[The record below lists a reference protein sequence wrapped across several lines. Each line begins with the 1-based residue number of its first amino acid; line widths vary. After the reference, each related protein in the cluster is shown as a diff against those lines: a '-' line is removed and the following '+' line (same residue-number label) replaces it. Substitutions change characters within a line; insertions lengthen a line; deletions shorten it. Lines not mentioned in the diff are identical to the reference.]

1 MRQAVIRVCL
11 QAKHRIWLYLA
22 LASVICLLV
31 VLPVRAQE
39 VLQTTLTNMQES
51 EQWWDKLWKDTFD
64 PSSTDLS
71 TNISI
76 YTFATAVRFLLMIGG
91 IFWLFQYGQK
101 MAESR
106 GMPQILSTNTQFFI
120 PVILVV
126 IFLANQGL
134 YSRLLAYG
142 LRDVANSWS
151 NGVLAMQISGQNIRS
166 ALADQMVTQDAK
178 NVIALAAQKCMQM
191 PQPAVALPST
201 TRPASDPNKPLT
213 IQQEQA
219 YDYLDCVQKLGALA
233 DQKKESGLTATC
245 SSIPGV
251 RDACGFFSKFM
262 DKTKASVAR
271 VYTTEVEKFTK
282 GGILNPFAPSL
293 GMSDFLAGT
302 GATVAYGP
310 ILSFT
315 QWLWT
320 NFLEMAMWLDALF
333 APLFIAV
340 SIIPGR
346 QNMFGTWLISFL
358 TIGLAKLAY
367 VIVIGIVAVQL
378 SAQTT
383 LFASD
388 LRFPMALGLF
398 APGVS
403 FAVVTGG
410 GIAAASSFRSQ
421 STAVVGAVASTVSG
435 AVATLSYS
443 LSRYSDKHR

>member
-1 MRQAVIRVCL
+1 MIRVCL
-11 QAKHRIWLYLA
+11 DHKHRIWVYLT
-22 LASVICLLV
+22 LAIAICLLV
-31 VLPVRAQE
+31 VLPARAQE

-51 EQWWDKLWKDTFD
+51 EQWWDKLWKDTFA
-64 PSSTDLS
+64 PSPTDLRTS
-71 TNISI
+71 ISI
-76 YTFATAVRFLLMIGG
+76 YTFATAVRFILAIGG

-106 GMPQILSTNTQFFI
+106 GMPQILTTNTQFFI
-120 PVILVV
+120 PVIMAV

-142 LRDVANSWS
+142 LRDVVNSWS
-151 NGVLAMQISGQNIRS
+151 NGVLSMQISGNNIRS
-166 ALADQMVTQDAK
+166 ALADQLVTQDSK
-178 NVIALAAQKCMQM
+178 DVIALQAQKCMQM
-191 PQPAVALPST
+191 PQPAVALPSA
-201 TRPASDPNKPLT
+201 TRPAPDPDNSLT
-213 IQQEQA
+213 IQQVQA
-219 YDYLDCVQKLGALA
+219 YSYLDCVQKLGDLAEYKKQEAL
-233 DQKKESGLTATC
+233 TTTC

-251 RDACGFFSKFM
+251 NNACGLFLRFIE
-262 DKTKASVAR
+262 KTKASAVR
-271 VYTTEVEKFTK
+271 VYETEVEKFTK
-282 GGILNPFAPSL
+282 GGFPNPFAPSL

-410 GIAAASSFRSQ
+410 AIAAASSFRSQ

-443 LSRYSDKHR
+443 LSRYSDQRR